1 MDDKDD
7 FMKSEL
13 TFIDLIDTSEAEK
26 KFLELL
32 EQKKTYFLN
41 GPWGSG
47 KTTFLENVEKI
58 ERKKR
63 NWRSQKK
70 FIFLDLWN
78 LKDDRSTIH
87 IAASRI
93 NRKIYLLFRMA
104 IISSV
109 VISILMTPAFD
120 LGLGQKFLI
129 QTFRL
134 PITIIALFVSVW
146 QLLKFNSD
154 RFYTA
159 LYDSCI
165 GSYLCR
171 NKVLIIDDFD
181 RISPDT
187 QKSAYKLFNVLNN
200 KLPIVFVGDFE
211 NIINNENDYLRKII
225 DQRVELPYVLHPQKI
240 WGDYFERLGTIFD
253 LEIKESLATIFIE
266 DNRNLRDLDQFSFYL
281 KQELIKYKKL
291 GHTQIEQQLAIIY
304 LYLFYP
310 DKYRDTLKSKKFLG
324 SVEYQKYKNDEKNP
338 TRSYQKKT
346 EDLLSDILEY
356 NQNYPQC
363 FIDNPEGYFIYE
375 SISSLSIVDCEE
387 ILKDSELLRKNIK
400 GVESFNDDFFHFIRS
415 RFENFD
421 STMRDNLL
429 HLS

>member
-1 MDDKDD
+1 ML
-7 FMKSEL
+7 F
-13 TFIDLIDTSEAEK
+13 
-26 KFLELL
+26 
-32 EQKKTYFLN
+32 
-41 GPWGSG
+41 
-47 KTTFLENVEKI
+47 
-58 ERKKR
+58 
-63 NWRSQKK
+63 RS
-70 FIFLDLWN
+70 DLWN

-310 DKYRDTLKSKKFLG
+310 DKYKDTLKSKKFLG

-338 TRSYQKKT
+338 TRSYQKKLKT
-346 EDLLSDILEY
+346 YFQIYLNIIKIIPNASLIILRAILFMKVSLA
-356 NQNYPQC
+356 YP
-363 FIDNPEGYFIYE
+363 
-375 SISSLSIVDCEE
+375 L
-387 ILKDSELLRKNIK
+387 
-400 GVESFNDDFFHFIRS
+400 
-415 RFENFD
+415 
-421 STMRDNLL
+421 
-429 HLS
+429 